1 MAERLDCRGLA
12 CPEPVLRT
20 KAALEKL
27 GEGVLTVRVDNPAAR
42 DNVERF
48 ARSQGCMTRTVEA
61 GPGLWEIGIVKG
73 YACTAGEGEAAGVQP
88 AAAAFLVL
96 SDAIGPE
103 PELGKILMKSFL
115 GTVAQADPKPAR
127 LLFLNRGVH
136 LTTEGSSVLDVI
148 LEIEAAGVEVFSCG
162 TCLEFF
168 GKREALR
175 VGRVASMYDTVETL
189 TGPYRVTTIT

>member
-1 MAERLDCRGLA
+1 MVERLDCTGLA

-27 GEGVLTVRVDNPAAR
+27 GEGVLTVRVDNPASR

-48 ARSQGCMTRTVEA
+48 ARSQGCTARATEA
-61 GPGLWEIGIVKG
+61 GPGIWDVEIVKG
-73 YACTAGEGEAAGVQP
+73 YQCSVEAQEARATQP
-88 AAAAFLVL
+88 AAPVFLVL
-96 SDAIGPE
+96 SDVIGPE

-115 GTVAQADPKPAR
+115 GTVAQADPRPAR
-127 LLFLNRGVH
+127 MLFLNRGVH

-148 LEIEAAGVEVFSCG
+148 REIEAAGVEVFSCG

-175 VGRVASMYDTVETL
+175 VGRVTSMYDTVETL